1 MVWGELSSWVPGCM
15 IRLKER
21 GFRFSS
27 WRTGIR
33 WISLYLIFV
42 SMYSPCCFLHCSCT
56 VHDGEPSLSVVD
68 CYEYMVAIR
77 PSFLLV

>member
-1 MVWGELSSWVPGCM
+1 MYDKVEGKGLPVFFMAHRDSMDFLIPYLCFHVLS
-15 IRLKER
+15 L
-21 GFRFSS
+21 
-27 WRTGIR
+27 
-33 WISLYLIFV
+33 LIFV

-77 PSFLLV
+77 PSLLLV